1 VTAGPRPAR
10 ADYIDPM
17 TGCDVLVTGARG
29 FVGRNVL
36 ARALDAGLDARAA
49 DGDLRDAAV
58 VDEQISAAR
67 PGAVVHL
74 AATRRGGDPWQV
86 LGDDLAMAAAILAAV
101 GRHVPGAA
109 VLVAGSAAQYGM
121 GAPRPLVEDDP
132 TVPLTAYAAVKCVLE
147 RAVTAAP
154 LQGSARVIFVRSFN
168 HIGPGQGTDAPAA
181 QWARQASE
189 AEAAG
194 GGTIRTGN
202 LDVVRDFLDVRDVAD
217 AYLALARSPA
227 QGVVNVC
234 SGVGVALR
242 DVLDLITGAASV
254 AVGVEQ
260 DPALTRSVDPP
271 HIVGDPA
278 RLRELT
284 GWTPDIP
291 LEQSVADLLGASAV
305 VS

>member
-1 VTAGPRPAR
+1 
-10 ADYIDPM
+10 M
-17 TGCDVLVTGARG
+17 TDLLVTGARG

-49 DGDLRDAAV
+49 EGDLRDAAG
-58 VDEQISAAR
+58 VDEQLAATR
-67 PGAVVHL
+67 PAAIVHL
-74 AATRRGGDPWQV
+74 AATRRGGDPWRA
-86 LGDDLAMAAAILAAV
+86 LGDDLAMAAAILGAV

-121 GAPRPLVEDDP
+121 GAPRPLTEDVP
-132 TVPLTAYAAVKCVLE
+132 TVPLTHYGAVKCVLE

-154 LQGSARVIFVRSFN
+154 LQGSARVVFVRSFN

-189 AEAAG
+189 AEVAG

-217 AYLALARSPA
+217 AYLALARSQA

-234 SGVGVALR
+234 SGIGVSLR
-242 DVLDLITGAASV
+242 DVLALIARAASV
-254 AVGVEQ
+254 DVHIEQ
-260 DPALTRSVDPP
+260 DPALARSVDPP
-271 HIVGDPA
+271 HVVGDPT

-284 GWTPDIP
+284 GWTPQIG
-291 LEQSVADLLGASAV
+291 LEQSVTDLMGTSAV
-305 VS
+305 MS

>member
-1 VTAGPRPAR
+1 
-10 ADYIDPM
+10 M
-17 TGCDVLVTGARG
+17 TDVLVTGARG

-49 DGDLRDAAV
+49 EGDLRDAAGI
-58 VDEQISAAR
+58 DDQIAATR
-67 PGAVVHL
+67 PAAVIHL
-74 AATRRGGDPWQV
+74 AATRRGGDPWRA

-101 GRHVPGAA
+101 ARHVPGAA

-132 TVPLTAYAAVKCVLE
+132 TVPVTAYGAVKCVLE

-154 LQGSARVIFVRSFN
+154 LQGAARVVFVRSFN

-189 AEAAG
+189 AAAAG

-234 SGVGVALR
+234 SGVGVPLR
-242 DVLDLITGAASV
+242 DVLALIARGAAV
-254 AVGVEQ
+254 DVRVEQ
-260 DPALTRSVDPP
+260 DPALARNLDPP
-271 HIVGDPA
+271 YVVGDPA

-284 GWTPDIP
+284 GWTPRIG
-291 LEQSVADLLGASAV
+291 LEQSVAELMGASAV
-305 VS
+305 AS